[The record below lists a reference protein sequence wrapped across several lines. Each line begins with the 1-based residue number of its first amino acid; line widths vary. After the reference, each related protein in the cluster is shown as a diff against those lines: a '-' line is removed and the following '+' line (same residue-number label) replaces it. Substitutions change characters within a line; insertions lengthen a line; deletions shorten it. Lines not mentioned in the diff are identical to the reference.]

1 MHGLF
6 KRSKHYRGVTDMTLV
21 RINQMAREAVG
32 FALWLVGVMLNMAAV
47 VWLGFQVL
55 KWLHDGYWTNQPTVM
70 SWMRDFCPGACSF
83 VNNPHSWFGAA
94 KVMHLLYGTPSGL
107 ALSLIGIGCAVV
119 SVSVADHRADAL
131 RVTKS
136 PRAASF

>member
-1 MHGLF
+1 MTSHDPGAAI
-6 KRSKHYRGVTDMTLV
+6 MTLA
-21 RINQMAREAVG
+21 RIHEMARETVG
-32 FALWLVGVMLNMAAV
+32 FALWLTGVVLNMAAL

-55 KWLHDGYWTNQPTVM
+55 KWLHDGYWTHQPTVM
-70 SWMRDFCPGACSF
+70 SWLRDFCPGACSF

-94 KVMHLLYGTPSGL
+94 KVMHLLYQMPSGL
-107 ALSLIGIGCAVV
+107 ALSLIGIGCAVL

-136 PRAASF
+136 PRTASF